1 VIAYL
6 DSSTILRVVLG
17 QPDRLAEWPSILTGV
32 TSALAEVECARTI
45 DRLRVLLRLT
55 PEQAVVTREAVDRI
69 IQSLEVVAIEPRILR
84 RAMQPRP
91 DPLGTLD
98 ALHLATAEAWR
109 DSQGKEPVFATHD
122 RQLALAAR
130 GSGFP
135 VAGV

>member
-6 DSSTILRVVLG
+6 DSSAILRVILG
-17 QPDRLAEWPSILTGV
+17 QPDRLAEWPSILNGV
-32 TSALAEVECARTI
+32 TSALSEVECARTI

-55 PEQAVVTREAVDRI
+55 PEQAVATREAVETVL
-69 IQSLEVVAIEPRILR
+69 QSLEVVAMEPRIFR

-91 DPLGTLD
+91 EPLGTLD

-109 DSQGKEPVFATHD
+109 DTQGKDLVFATHD

-130 GSGFP
+130 GSGFK